1 MRGGICMT
9 VALYCRVSTDE
20 QATQGFSL
28 EAQQQRLEAFCV
40 SQGWDDFICIV
51 DDGYSGTTM
60 DRPGLKKLIHAANR
74 KQINAVIVYR
84 LDRLSRKQRDVLYL
98 LEDVFDANNV
108 TFRSATE
115 PFDTSTPLGRAMLG
129 ILAVFAQL
137 ERDTIIERTKG
148 GLRQRVSRG
157 LWSGARYPFGYRM
170 NKDTGVLEIVP
181 EEAALVREVYR
192 KFLAGENRASIQRW
206 LEKRTTARD
215 VNTLFTR
222 RLLTRETYTGKVV
235 LNGEVFEGQHEA
247 IIDQETFDKVQAK
260 ITNLIIPRGGE
271 RHLLTSLIQ
280 CGVCGDNMSYWE
292 SHQKRP
298 HITHK
303 YMRLICNSKRK
314 KSANCASKS
323 ILAREVEAE
332 VSRIILS
339 APLDVPLAAT
349 KQNVQEEE
357 VIYELEK
364 QLMHVAEQRRS
375 LLDAVQQ
382 GLPFSTV
389 KDRFDDLEK
398 QRQSA
403 QAQLDDIM
411 IAKPPQVDAENLVS
425 VLKQAQR
432 VWEHLDW
439 QEQRTMLKV
448 LIRKARVYPDKHVEV
463 EWNL

>member
-1 MRGGICMT
+1 MT

-28 EAQQQRLEAFCV
+28 DAQQQRLEAFCV
-40 SQGWDDFICIV
+40 SQGWDDFICFV
-51 DDGYSGTTM
+51 DDGYSGTNM
-60 DRPGLKKLIHAANR
+60 DRPGLKKLIRAANR

-157 LWSGARYPFGYRM
+157 LWSGAKYPFGYKM
-170 NKDTGVLEIVP
+170 NKDTGILEIVP

-215 VNTLFTR
+215 INTLFTR

-235 LNGEVFEGQHEA
+235 LKGEVFEGQHEA

-260 ITNLIIPRGGE
+260 LANIVIPRGGE
-271 RHLLTSLIQ
+271 RHLLTSLVQ
-280 CGVCGDNMSYWE
+280 CGICGDNMSYWE

-303 YMRLICNSKRK
+303 YMRIICNTKRN
-314 KSANCASKS
+314 KSTNCASKS
-323 ILAREVEAE
+323 VLAREVEAE
-332 VSRIILS
+332 VIRIILTT
-339 APLDVPLAAT
+339 PLDVPVAAT
-349 KQNVQEEE
+349 QSETNEEE
-357 VIYELEK
+357 VIKELEK
-364 QLMHVAEQRRS
+364 QVSHIEEQRKS

-382 GLPFSTV
+382 GLPFTAV

-398 QRQSA
+398 QRSTV

-411 IAKPPQVDAENLVS
+411 IAQPQADVQSIIS
-425 VLKQAQR
+425 VLKQAQE
-432 VWEHLDW
+432 VWQHLDEH
-439 QEQRTMLKV
+439 EQRSMLKF
-448 LIRKARVYPDKHVEV
+448 LIRKARVYPDKHVEI

>member
-1 MRGGICMT
+1 MT

-40 SQGWDDFICIV
+40 SQGWEDFICYI
-51 DDGYSGTTM
+51 DDGYSGTNM
-60 DRPGLKKLIHAANR
+60 ERPGLKKLIRAANR

-98 LEDVFDANNV
+98 LEDVFDANDV

-170 NKDTGVLEIVP
+170 NKDTGILEVVP
-181 EEAALVREVYR
+181 EEAALVREAYR
-192 KFLAGENRASIQRW
+192 KFLGGENRASIQRW
-206 LEKRTTARD
+206 LERRTTARNI
-215 VNTLFTR
+215 NTLFTR

-235 LNGEVFEGQHEA
+235 LKGEVFEGQHEA
-247 IIDQETFDKVQAK
+247 IIDPETFALVQAK
-260 ITNLIIPRGGE
+260 LANTIVPRGGE
-271 RHLLTSLIQ
+271 RHLLTGLVQ
-280 CGVCGDNMSYWE
+280 CGICGNNMSYWE
-292 SHQKRP
+292 SHQRRP

-303 YMRLICNSKRK
+303 YMRILCNTKRNR
-314 KSANCASKS
+314 SAGCASKS
-323 ILAREVEAE
+323 ILAREIEAE
-332 VSRIILS
+332 VIRIILT
-339 APLDVPLAAT
+339 APLDVPVAARQGET
-349 KQNVQEEE
+349 KEEE
-357 VIYELEK
+357 VLGELEK
-364 QLMHVAEQRRS
+364 HLAHIEEQRKS

-382 GLPFSTV
+382 GLSFTTV
-389 KDRFDDLEK
+389 RDRFNDLEK
-398 QRQSA
+398 QRA
-403 QAQLDDIM
+403 TIQAQFNDIM
-411 IAKPPQVDAENLVS
+411 LSQPKVDVQNIMS
-425 VLKQAQR
+425 VLKQAQK
-432 VWEHLDW
+432 VWQHLDEK
-439 QEQRTMLKV
+439 EQRAMLKV
-448 LIRKARVYPDKHVEV
+448 LIRKARVYPDKHVEI